1 MRLRVAPGV
10 AMTPPARGGPGV
22 VAALVC
28 CLTLT
33 GSGLTTATA
42 GAEPPPARELREH
55 FDNRGISDDRAPG
68 AADLDGAGNSFSAQ
82 DLSAAG
88 WTPGAPLDL
97 GGARLTA
104 PRPGTPGTPDN
115 VVADGQWVRL
125 DGAGDA
131 LSLLVAATSPH
142 GPGAELRLPG
152 TVRYADGSRSDHVLS
167 AGDWRGGPASV
178 AAVALPHRNTA
189 TGSRAETVRLYAVT
203 VPLRGDRPAVAV
215 RLPDDPGPDADLHV
229 FDLAL
234 QRAAR
239 GWTGTWAASTSG
251 YTAVGPWTDRTLRL
265 VVPAST
271 GGTRVRVRLA
281 NTFGALPV
289 DVGAV
294 SVAVRGAGAAPR
306 ERPVPLRF
314 GGRAGVRLPAG
325 GQAVSDPVDLPV
337 PPTSSLLVSLHLP
350 GTVAAAPVHAKALQ
364 RSYTS
369 ADGAG
374 DLTLGADGTGF
385 RTGPTTWPFL
395 TGVDVRGGPGA
406 VVTLGDSITDGTG
419 STPGTDRRWPNVL
432 ARRLAAARDVPAY
445 GVLNHGISANRVVT
459 DRYDGD
465 GISSDTGGVSA
476 QHRLDRD
483 VLHQPGVRTVVVFE
497 GINDLR
503 HGTSAADLLTGLRA
517 VADRARARG
526 LRVLVATLT
535 PCGGWPDCTPAVERA
550 RQEVNAALR
559 ADRGTFDAVLDFDAV
574 LRDPD
579 APERLLPAYDSG
591 DHLHPGDAGLRALGE
606 SVDLSLLP
614 PRAADR
620 RAPSRTAPPDAADYA
635 AGSRSTTT
643 GAWSEG
649 PLPLRASRSTQAS
662 VTADR
667 KGALP

>member
-1 MRLRVAPGV
+1 M
-10 AMTPPARGGPGV
+10 

-33 GSGLTTATA
+33 ASGLTTATA
-42 GAEPPPARELREH
+42 GAEPPPVRELREH

-68 AADLDGAGNSFSAQ
+68 AADLDGAGNSLSAQ

-104 PRPGTPGTPDN
+104 PRPSTPGTPGTPGTPDN

-131 LSLLVAATSPH
+131 LSFLVAASSPH

-152 TVRYADGSRSDHVLS
+152 TVRYADGSRSDYVLS

-189 TGSRAETVRLYAVT
+189 TGSRAETVRLYAAT

-265 VVPAST
+265 VVPASA

-350 GTVAAAPVHAKALQ
+350 GTVSAAPVHAKALQ

-369 ADGAG
+369 GDGAG

-385 RTGPTTWPFL
+385 RAGSSTWPFL

-465 GISSDTGGVSA
+465 GVSSDTGGVSA

-503 HGTSAADLLTGLRA
+503 WGTSAADLLAGLRA

-620 RAPSRTAPPDAADYA
+620 GAPSRAAPRDATGYA